1 MKLEDQEGYK
11 NLTFARVSLLVYE
24 NSRSRGPSAP
34 ILFYL
39 EYFWSENSNSIKK
52 INDIYFIK

>member
-11 NLTFARVSLLVYE
+11 NLIFTRVFLLVYQ
-24 NSRSRGPSAP
+24 NSRSKDPSAP

-39 EYFWSENSNSIKK
+39 EYFWSENSNSIRK
-52 INDIYFIK
+52 IHDIYFIK